1 MHRLKTASLSR
12 YVFSLIAML
21 VLAPIRLSASTFGP
35 PPNATLSLEKLARI
49 DDFLNGQVAQGEI
62 PGAVVLI
69 QRHGKPVYFKW
80 FGKRDVDAGIDMTPD
95 AIFPLHSL
103 TKTVTSF
110 AAMMLIDRGT
120 IKLDDPVAKYIPS
133 FAGMKVGV
141 ERKDDSGKTVLD
153 LVPLRRP
160 VTIED
165 LLLHTSGITYGFYGQ
180 RGPVR
185 AAYEGIYLGDFD
197 NAGFAER
204 IAKVPLAEQ
213 PRTLWDYGR
222 SIDVLGRVIEVASGQ
237 SLYQFEKSQLFDPL
251 GMTTTKFF
259 LTDPAE
265 RSRYAMPLRK
275 DRHDERNS
283 LDVTRWES
291 GGGGL
296 VTTIADF
303 ARYGQMLLNGGMLD
317 GKTYLS
323 PDTFAAMT
331 SDHVGPGSGVERNYF
346 YFPGDGFGFGY
357 GFGVR
362 TDPGNAVPPPPGSP
376 GELKWDGA
384 TGSYLVVDRSQDMFF
399 IILRKFAVGPP
410 ARAGE
415 RQEADLRC
423 VRKVIRRWRD
433 RNVEMLRKV
442 GTGNPANVATVRI
455 TALDRARTLI
465 TLLVVIH
472 HSAVNYT
479 HFGSGDKMRWLGF
492 DLVVLFNDSFFM
504 ACMFLISG
512 LFVHDSVARRGVL
525 NYLQH
530 RAWRLGHSVDIG
542 LRG

>member
-1 MHRLKTASLSR
+1 MEWEGRWMYPCK
-12 YVFSLIAML
+12 
-21 VLAPIRLSASTFGP
+21 SASRTHPAMRRAVVILLILLSVPLPAAAFGP
-35 PPNATLSLEKLARI
+35 PPNAPLSIDKLARI
-49 DDFLNGQVAQGEI
+49 DDFLNDQIARGEI
-62 PGAVVLI
+62 PGALVLI

-95 AIFPLHSL
+95 TIFPLHSL
-103 TKTVTSF
+103 SKTVTSF
-110 AAMMLIDRGT
+110 AAMMLIDRGS
-120 IKLDDPVAKYIPS
+120 IKLDDPVSKYIPS

-141 ERKDDSGKTVLD
+141 EGKDKSGKAVLD

-180 RGPVR
+180 RSLVK

-204 IAKVPLAEQ
+204 IAKLPLAEQ
-213 PRTLWDYGR
+213 PRTLWDYGH

-265 RSRYAMPLRK
+265 RTRYAQPLRK
-275 DRHDERNS
+275 DRHTERNS

-296 VTTIADF
+296 VSTVADM
-303 ARYGQMLLNGGMLD
+303 ARYGQMLLNGGTLD

-323 PDTFAAMT
+323 PNTFAAMT
-331 SDHVGPGSGVERNYF
+331 TDHIGPGSGVERNYF

-362 TDPGNAVPPPPGSP
+362 IDSGNAVPPPPGSP
-376 GELKWDGA
+376 GEIKWDGA
-384 TGSYLVVDRSQDMFF
+384 TGAYLVIDRAQDMFF
-399 IILRKFAVGPP
+399 
-410 ARAGE
+410 
-415 RQEADLRC
+415 
-423 VRKVIRRWRD
+423 
-433 RNVEMLRKV
+433 
-442 GTGNPANVATVRI
+442 
-455 TALDRARTLI
+455 
-465 TLLVVIH
+465 
-472 HSAVNYT
+472 
-479 HFGSGDKMRWLGF
+479 
-492 DLVVLFNDSFFM
+492 VVLQNSPS
-504 ACMFLISG
+504 ARQHVQINVKKLIYDA
-512 LFVHDSVARRGVL
+512 FEK
-525 NYLQH
+525 
-530 RAWRLGHSVDIG
+530 
-542 LRG
+542 

>member
-1 MHRLKTASLSR
+1 VSSGRQASLLA
-12 YVFSLIAML
+12 VVVALVWLGASLPVA
-21 VLAPIRLSASTFGP
+21 AFGP
-35 PPNATLSLEKLARI
+35 PPNAQLSIDKLARI
-49 DDFLNGQVAQGEI
+49 DEFLNGQVAQGEI

-69 QRHGKPVYFKW
+69 QRHGKPVYFKC

-103 TKTVTSF
+103 SKTVTSF
-110 AAMMLIDRGT
+110 AAMMLVDRGN
-120 IKLDDPVAKYIPS
+120 IKLDDPVSKYIPS

-141 ERKDDSGKTVLD
+141 ERKDNSGKVVLD
-153 LVPLRRP
+153 LVPLHRP

-180 RGPVR
+180 RGPVK
-185 AAYEGIYLGDFD
+185 AAYDGIYLGDFD

-204 IAKVPLAEQ
+204 IAKLPLAEQ
-213 PRTLWDYGR
+213 PRTLWDYGH
-222 SIDVLGRVIEVASGQ
+222 SIDVLGRVIEIASGQ

-265 RSRYAMPLRK
+265 RTRYAQPLRK
-275 DRHDERNS
+275 DRHTERNS

-303 ARYGQMLLNGGMLD
+303 TRYGQMLLNGGAID

-323 PDTFAAMT
+323 PKTFAAMT
-331 SDHVGPGSGVERNYF
+331 TDHIGPGSGVQRNFF

-376 GELKWDGA
+376 GEIKWDGA
-384 TGSYLVVDRSQDMFF
+384 TGAYLVVDRAQDMFF
-399 IILRKFAVGPP
+399 
-410 ARAGE
+410 
-415 RQEADLRC
+415 
-423 VRKVIRRWRD
+423 
-433 RNVEMLRKV
+433 
-442 GTGNPANVATVRI
+442 
-455 TALDRARTLI
+455 
-465 TLLVVIH
+465 
-472 HSAVNYT
+472 
-479 HFGSGDKMRWLGF
+479 
-492 DLVVLFNDSFFM
+492 VVLQNAPSGRLHVQVNVKK
-504 ACMFLISG
+504 LIYDA
-512 LFVHDSVARRGVL
+512 FDK
-525 NYLQH
+525 
-530 RAWRLGHSVDIG
+530 
-542 LRG
+542 